1 MKRSLKNSMGLFDE
15 FYKKIVIHIDE
26 YFQNFK
32 LEQSKYK
39 NWSMLPNYK
48 NG

>member
-1 MKRSLKNSMGLFDE
+1 MRRSLKNSMGLFDE
-15 FYKKIVIHIDE
+15 LYKKIVILINE

-32 LEQSKYK
+32 LEQSKYE
-39 NWSMLPNYK
+39 NWAMLPNYK